1 MKKIVVFSGAG
12 VSAESGLKTFR
23 GDDGLWEGYRV
34 EDVAT
39 PSAWD
44 KDAAMVQKFYNIR
57 RKGCIEASPNTAHK
71 AISELQKDYDVQI
84 ITQNIDD
91 LHERAGSRNVLHL
104 HGEIRKSQSSK
115 KPSLIYPIEG
125 DTLKMG
131 ETCELGSQL
140 RPHVV
145 WFGEPVPMME
155 KALQIVSEADIFIV
169 IGTSLQVYPA
179 ANLIHYVP
187 EHCQIYVIDPNAK
200 SFQVPSHTEIIA
212 EKATDGMT
220 KLQALLTE

>member
-1 MKKIVVFSGAG
+1 MKKLVVFSGAG

-57 RKGCIEASPNTAHK
+57 RKGCIEARPNAAHK

-91 LHERAGSRNVLHL
+91 LHERAGSQNVLHL

-115 KPSLIYPIEG
+115 NPNLIYPIEG
-125 DTLKMG
+125 DALKMG
-131 ETCELGSQL
+131 EMCELGSQL

-155 KALQIVSEADIFIV
+155 KASQIVSEADIFIV

-179 ANLIHYVP
+179 ASLIHYVP

-200 SFQVPSHTEIIA
+200 NFQVPHHTEIIA
-212 EKATDGMT
+212 AKATDGMS
-220 KLQALLTE
+220 KLLTSLTE

>member
-1 MKKIVVFSGAG
+1 MKKLVVFSGAG

-57 RKGCIEASPNTAHK
+57 RKGCIEARPNAAHK

-91 LHERAGSRNVLHL
+91 LHERASSQNVLHL

-115 KPSLIYPIEG
+115 NPNLIYPIEG
-125 DTLKMG
+125 DALKMG
-131 ETCELGSQL
+131 EMCELGSQL

-155 KALQIVSEADIFIV
+155 KASQIVSEADIFIV

-179 ANLIHYVP
+179 ASLIHYVP
-187 EHCQIYVIDPNAK
+187 EHCRIYVIDPNAK
-200 SFQVPSHTEIIA
+200 NFQVPHHTEIIA
-212 EKATDGMT
+212 AKATDGMS
-220 KLQALLTE
+220 KLLTLLTE